1 MKQLLKR
8 IGRALL
14 WPMRRFF
21 DPRFGGIAEGVEANV
36 RATLDSTELLGR
48 AIADVHASVQ
58 EANSRLMNVY
68 IEAEKA
74 SGAYFE
80 RLLSGTPSDLDGNAA
95 ALLNREGRSDGLAAQ
110 AGLWFNPPVWV
121 AYRPGGV
128 WVGGVNERA
137 AEMPYVFRGL
147 AGIGQG
153 AHVLD
158 VGATESTVALSLA
171 SLGYEVT
178 ALDPRPYP
186 LAHPRLR
193 SVVGTLEEWKP
204 DVAFDAVVC
213 LSTIEHIGLAAYG
226 VEPGK
231 DGADL
236 AAMKKMGELAA
247 PGARLLL
254 TTRYGRAAV
263 DDFQRTYDRAGLEA
277 LLEGWDVE
285 DLTFVRRID
294 ASTWE
299 VSEPTEEDVELVA
312 MVTAVRST

>member
-1 MKQLLKR
+1 
-8 IGRALL
+8 
-14 WPMRRFF
+14 
-21 DPRFGGIAEGVEANV
+21 V
-36 RATLDSTELLGR
+36 
-48 AIADVHASVQ
+48 
-58 EANSRLMNVY
+58 
-68 IEAEKA
+68 
-74 SGAYFE
+74 
-80 RLLSGTPSDLDGNAA
+80 
-95 ALLNREGRSDGLAAQ
+95 
-110 AGLWFNPPVWV
+110 
-121 AYRPGGV
+121 
-128 WVGGVNERA
+128 
-137 AEMPYVFRGL
+137 PYVFRGL
-147 AGIGQG
+147 AGIAPGT
-153 AHVLD
+153 HVLD

-186 LAHPRLR
+186 LTHPRLR
-193 SVVGTLEEWKP
+193 TVVGTLEDWDA
-204 DVAFDAVVC
+204 DVTFDAVVC

-254 TTRYGRAAV
+254 TTRYGPAAV

-277 LLEGWDVE
+277 LLEGWDVQ